1 MICFWGN
8 AQYPCLEIYLQL
20 FVRKFQLS
28 INYSMIRR
36 LFNDPST
43 VLIWSLLCTVDVDVQ
58 DLCQLLNAEQPY
70 WLVGMTEMTRTLC
83 LELMEE
89 VLSNYYSV
97 FLQVC
102 LLELY
107 GSF

>member
-1 MICFWGN
+1 M
-8 AQYPCLEIYLQL
+8 A
-20 FVRKFQLS
+20 
-28 INYSMIRR
+28 
-36 LFNDPST
+36 
-43 VLIWSLLCTVDVDVQ
+43 LLPVCTTDSAVYCWCQ

-102 LLELY
+102 LLEHDDRFICTCAFLFY
-107 GSF
+107 VGYIALHVVS